1 MLKGVKG
8 FWTKAVQY
16 LKDVRFE
23 LRKVLWPSR
32 RQTVLFTSIVIVA
45 VLIVACL
52 IWVVDSSFGLILGVL
67 VR

>member
-1 MLKGVKG
+1 MLKGVTG
-8 FWTKAVQY
+8 FWVKVVQY

-32 RQTVLFTSIVIVA
+32 RQTVLFTGIVIVA
-45 VLIVACL
+45 VLIVASL
-52 IWVVDSSFGLILGVL
+52 IWVVDSSFGLVLGVL